1 MREWAPGDPY
11 PAWVALSGSCAV
23 TEPCSHAEWQGRT
36 GLSTW
41 PAAKSASKLCF
52 LKGTPPGETKG
63 PPAQKCPSVALVW
76 EGLPG
81 RGAGGTLQYLGTD
94 PAAFLLL
101 QSPSRPQPQDS
112 PPPHAP
118 GPLQVPLPEL
128 WGQVVRP
135 QAGPPPLCHVFPL
148 HPCSTGQRG
157 RDGAGTGVSP
167 EVCERRSR
175 RLTPRMQ
182 TKTLRETSFLGVRV
196 DVR

>member
-1 MREWAPGDPY
+1 M
-11 PAWVALSGSCAV
+11 

-36 GLSTW
+36 GLSTR
-41 PAAKSASKLCF
+41 PAAKSESKLCF
-52 LKGTPPGETKG
+52 LKGTDSSTGHEGAPSSEMSRCG
-63 PPAQKCPSVALVW
+63 PSLGSP
-76 EGLPG
+76 
-81 RGAGGTLQYLGTD
+81 AGGGEGAPQYLGKD

-101 QSPSRPQPQDS
+101 QSPSRPQPHDS

-148 HPCSTGQRG
+148 HPSGTGQRG

-167 EVCERRSR
+167 EVC
-175 RLTPRMQ
+175 
-182 TKTLRETSFLGVRV
+182 
-196 DVR
+196 